1 MDDFQPIT
9 AMWARNAAQWGDL
22 VAVRDV
28 HRVPPVELTYRQL
41 HEAVQDFAAGLKA
54 AGLQQGNKVCLFA
67 ESSSRWIVADQ
78 GILLNGAADAVRGSS
93 SPVDELAFITQH
105 SGSCALVLQDR
116 ATLVKL
122 LPTLLAG
129 QQGQQGPQP
138 FKFIAMLWQDEQQQ
152 PGSRPASRAASSSSS
167 SSGSEEYQQAVA
179 QLEAAGVAVLGY
191 EAVRSAGGQLRAG
204 GRWQA
209 VGCSRSSL
217 ATLVYTSGTTGHPK
231 GVCLSHGNLA
241 YQVNHLDYFLQVSP
255 GDSSLSLL
263 PPWHIYQRTAAY
275 YLFSR
280 GACEVFS
287 SLRTFRDDLAAYPPD
302 HFVCVPL
309 VLDSL
314 HSKVMAKLKAE
325 ATGAKGAIVAA
336 LLAASAAHVAACRT
350 VAGLDLTYARA
361 SAPAA
366 VQLAAL
372 VTMAVT
378 TPLYALAQNLVFSK
392 VRAALGVRKTIVS
405 GGGSLP
411 PHLDSWYEALGL
423 PVLNGWGLSE
433 TSPVLACRRLIAN
446 VRGSV
451 GLPVPGTRLLVVDP
465 TSHKPLPDG
474 QQGLILAAGPGVMA
488 GYYNDAA
495 ATCKAFIDGWF
506 DTGDL
511 GWRAPAG
518 VAGSNMAGHIVLSG
532 RAKDTIVLLSG
543 KNVEPAPIEAALER
557 CPLIK
562 HALLLG
568 QDRRELGALVFPDEE
583 ALAATGGLDGDED
596 EQLQALLAREV
607 PKYNSTR
614 PDYRPE
620 DHIGHI
626 QVIRAPLSVESGTLT
641 RTMKPRRPAIMEL
654 YAPQV
659 AALLGRLRG

>member
-1 MDDFQPIT
+1 MQTP
-9 AMWARNAAQWGDL
+9 
-22 VAVRDV
+22 
-28 HRVPPVELTYRQL
+28 
-41 HEAVQDFAAGLKA
+41 
-54 AGLQQGNKVCLFA
+54 
-67 ESSSRWIVADQ
+67 
-78 GILLNGAADAVRGSS
+78 
-93 SPVDELAFITQH
+93 TQ
-105 SGSCALVLQDR
+105 
-116 ATLVKL
+116 
-122 LPTLLAG
+122 
-129 QQGQQGPQP
+129 
-138 FKFIAMLWQDEQQQ
+138 
-152 PGSRPASRAASSSSS
+152 
-167 SSGSEEYQQAVA
+167 
-179 QLEAAGVAVLGY
+179 
-191 EAVRSAGGQLRAG
+191 
-204 GRWQA
+204 
-209 VGCSRSSL
+209 
-217 ATLVYTSGTTGHPK
+217 TT
-231 GVCLSHGNLA
+231 
-241 YQVNHLDYFLQVSP
+241 
-255 GDSSLSLL
+255 
-263 PPWHIYQRTAAY
+263 R
-275 YLFSR
+275 R

-314 HSKVMAKLKAE
+314 HSKVMAKLKSE

-336 LLAASAAHVAACRT
+336 LLAASAAHVAARRT
-350 VAGLDLTYARA
+350 VTRLDLTYARA
-361 SAPAA
+361 SPPAA
-366 VQLAAL
+366 VRLAAL
-372 VTMAVT
+372 VMMAVT
-378 TPLYALAQNLVFSK
+378 TPLYALAQKLVFSK

-433 TSPVLACRRLIAN
+433 TSPVLACRRLVAN

-495 ATCKAFIDGWF
+495 ATRKAFIDGWF

-511 GWRAPAG
+511 GWRAPSG

-557 CPLIK
+557 SSLIK

-583 ALAATGGLDGDED
+583 ALAAAGGLNNIDGNDEK
-596 EQLQALLAREV
+596 LQAQLAREV
-607 PKYNSTR
+607 AKYNSTR

-659 AALLGRLRG
+659 QQLLGRLRG